1 MPESH
6 INKLAKID
14 ARLQLVNEER
24 LALINE
30 RQTLITQHETELAK
44 NFNLNASPEAKIDLF
59 LSYFKGRSDVY
70 PFRWESKNGRSVY
83 SPACWNEWQPKICNK
98 PKISCSE

>member
-14 ARLQLVNEER
+14 ARLQLLNEER

-44 NFNLNASPEAKIDLF
+44 NFNLHATPEAKLTFFFPILKVVVMFTHLDGNLKMVAVVILPLVGMSGSQKF
-59 LSYFKGRSDVY
+59 ATNQK
-70 PFRWESKNGRSVY
+70 
-83 SPACWNEWQPKICNK
+83 
-98 PKISCSE
+98 